1 MIRPL
6 ALLLSLVAAAP
17 ALAAPAMPTD
27 GVLTDAKGMT
37 LYIFD
42 KDAPGVSNCVEAC
55 LANWPILAAEGG
67 ADEGDYTVI
76 TRGDGLKQWAY
87 KGKPLYTFVKD
98 AKPGDRLG
106 DGVKGVW
113 HLAQP

>member
-6 ALLLSLVAAAP
+6 ALFLTLLAGPV
-17 ALAAPAMPTD
+17 LAAPTLVAD
-27 GVLTDAKGMT
+27 GILTNAEGLA
-37 LYIFD
+37 LYTFD
-42 KDAPGVSNCVEAC
+42 KDKPGVSNCVDAC
-55 LANWPILAAEGG
+55 LANWPILSAEGA

-76 TRGDGLKQWAY
+76 TRADGAKQWAF
-87 KGKPLYTFVKD
+87 KGMPLYTFIKD

-113 HLAQP
+113 HLAKP